1 MKVVLFC
8 GGLGMR
14 MRDYSQTQ
22 PKPMAMLRNRPL
34 IWHVMRWYAHW
45 GHKDFILCLG
55 HRGEAIKE
63 YFLGYSEALSNDF
76 VLSEGGRRVD
86 LLGEDIHDWRI
97 TFVDTGLSSNIGERL
112 RRVAPH
118 LAGEET
124 FLANYSDGLTD
135 IPLPRLIERHRATSA
150 VATFLAVRPSQSFHV
165 ARLGEDGT
173 VAGIHDVKETDMWIN
188 GGFFVLDRSIF
199 DVMGEGEEPGGRAVP
214 APDPARA
221 AVRLPLR
228 RVLAGGGHLQGPDR
242 DGSAAGPWSGPVGDV
257 AAAGPPRSGG
267 SAVIRQGRAVA
278 FGTIGPPKRPP
289 GKRGGLQYEH
299 QNRGGKRI
307 LPPHHRLCR
316 PLRGGRGTLRP
327 CLLVARQP
335 PARGSRWR
343 RRDGQGGGLRWLVP
357 GGGCPRLPGER
368 RRG

>member
-22 PKPMAMLRNRPL
+22 PKPMALLRNRPL

-76 VLSEGGRRVD
+76 VLSDGGRRVE
-86 LLGEDIHDWRI
+86 LLAEDIRDWRV

-124 FLANYSDGLTD
+124 FLANYSDGLSD
-135 IPLPRLIERHRATSA
+135 IALPRLIDCHRATGA

-165 ARLGEDGT
+165 ARLAEDGT

-188 GGFFVLDRSIF
+188 GGFFVLDRRIF
-199 DVMGEGEEPGGRAVP
+199 DHMAEGEELVLEPFQRLIERGRLSAYRYEGFWRAVDTFKDLTEME
-214 APDPARA
+214 A
-221 AVRLPLR
+221 LLT
-228 RVLAGGGHLQGPDR
+228 HGP
-242 DGSAAGPWSGPVGDV
+242 GPWEAWRSPVWNKMAAQLSSSETGGITSWVSG
-257 AAAGPPRSGG
+257 S
-267 SAVIRQGRAVA
+267 
-278 FGTIGPPKRPP
+278 
-289 GKRGGLQYEH
+289 
-299 QNRGGKRI
+299 
-307 LPPHHRLCR
+307 
-316 PLRGGRGTLRP
+316 
-327 CLLVARQP
+327 
-335 PARGSRWR
+335 
-343 RRDGQGGGLRWLVP
+343 
-357 GGGCPRLPGER
+357 
-368 RRG
+368 